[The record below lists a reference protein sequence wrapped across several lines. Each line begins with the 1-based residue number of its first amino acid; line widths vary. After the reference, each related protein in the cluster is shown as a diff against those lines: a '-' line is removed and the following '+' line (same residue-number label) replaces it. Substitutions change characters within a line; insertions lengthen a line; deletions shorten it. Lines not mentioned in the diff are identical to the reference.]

1 MRKLNPQA
9 LNQLLTQIVT
19 SINTMHTQNI
29 WLLGL
34 TSTWAHNRL
43 VLWAFGFP
51 SVRGPMLGKPKY
63 TSISSRL
70 SLFLTEP
77 LICSLRVFAL
87 FSQYS
92 SQNCQPLF
100 LILSS
105 YLQARMSGGVMIT
118 SPSQCE
124 WRSNSII
131 SKWTFR
137 RKGGSGIG
145 IDCYFHRLLGS
156 DVVKCMAEQLG
167 TGHLRARTLPSR
179 SKMIFG
185 GGRGCL
191 RCINEVLFRVPG
203 PKLGLEVSGPRLK
216 VQVWGRLYDVLWGLS
231 LRNTGSRAQA
241 LYRGPNSHTHTYINN
256 SLCIYLTN

>member
-19 SINTMHTQNI
+19 SINTVHTQNI

-34 TSTWAHNRL
+34 TSTQAHNRL

-51 SVRGPMLGKPKY
+51 SVGGPMLGKPKY

-137 RKGGSGIG
+137 RKGGSGIRTNSHFCHLF
-145 IDCYFHRLLGS
+145 DS
-156 DVVKCMAEQLG
+156 DVVKCTAGQLG
-167 TGHLRARTLPSR
+167 TRCLQARTLPSM
-179 SKMIFG
+179 SEMIG
-185 GGRGCL
+185 GVCL
-191 RCINEVLFRVPG
+191 RCSMWSYFG
-203 PKLGLEVSGPRLK
+203 FSGPN
-216 VQVWGRLYDVLWGLS
+216 W
-231 LRNTGSRAQA
+231 AQ
-241 LYRGPNSHTHTYINN
+241 R
-256 SLCIYLTN
+256 

>member
-19 SINTMHTQNI
+19 SINTVHTQNI

-34 TSTWAHNRL
+34 TSTQAHNRL

-51 SVRGPMLGKPKY
+51 SVGGPMLGKPKY

-137 RKGGSGIG
+137 RKGRSGIG
-145 IDCYFHRLLGS
+145 TDSYFRRLLGS
-156 DVVKCMAEQLG
+156 DVVKCMAEHLG
-167 TGHLRARTLPSR
+167 MGHLRARTLPSR
-179 SKMIFG
+179 SEMIG
-185 GGRGCL
+185 GVCL
-191 RCINEVLFRVPG
+191 RCLMWSYFEFPSLNCARRN
-203 PKLGLEVSGPRLK
+203 LGR
-216 VQVWGRLYDVLWGLS
+216 GL
-231 LRNTGSRAQA
+231 GAQFPYNKHP
-241 LYRGPNSHTHTYINN
+241 LIP
-256 SLCIYLTN
+256 